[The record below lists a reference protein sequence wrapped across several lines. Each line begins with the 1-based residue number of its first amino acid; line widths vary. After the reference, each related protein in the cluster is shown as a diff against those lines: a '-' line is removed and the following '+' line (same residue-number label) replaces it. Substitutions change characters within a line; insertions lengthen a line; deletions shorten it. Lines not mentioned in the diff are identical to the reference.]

1 LSAASLGAA
10 SSLNSASAAKSQAGV
25 STDAKN
31 TGTDQTGLKQH
42 TLPATQQESKASSQ
56 DSTPSGDQ
64 SQGGNAAQTQNTA
77 SLPVNFASHTAA
89 AITPQQN
96 TPAASPS
103 HGSATSADGA
113 GMAAKAAANEA
124 STPLPQPVVNT
135 ARLVQNINQSEMRV
149 GMRSSEFGNISINT
163 SATRDVVSAQI
174 SLDHGELAKALAA
187 HLPEMQARLGG
198 NQPMSVRIDMNGTAT
213 GQGSGNSGGMS
224 NGTAGQSRGGRQEA
238 GYAEASNSGNVVDGQ
253 QLSTAPAAMAT
264 GYSRSDAHLDIR
276 V

>member
-1 LSAASLGAA
+1 
-10 SSLNSASAAKSQAGV
+10 
-25 STDAKN
+25 
-31 TGTDQTGLKQH
+31 
-42 TLPATQQESKASSQ
+42 
-56 DSTPSGDQ
+56 
-64 SQGGNAAQTQNTA
+64 
-77 SLPVNFASHTAA
+77 
-89 AITPQQN
+89 
-96 TPAASPS
+96 
-103 HGSATSADGA
+103 
-113 GMAAKAAANEA
+113 
-124 STPLPQPVVNT
+124 
-135 ARLVQNINQSEMRV
+135 
-149 GMRSSEFGNISINT
+149 MRSSEFGNISINT